1 MWRGIALTSLIE
13 RRQKSRTAAG
23 VCRFNFRQL
32 DRWPSGTRTLKS
44 FIPHCARQFGESAA
58 TSDSIRPKTTGSL
71 LRAEYLHWRIRVAA
85 RTGVQLVRIGNEK
98 SFYTGQCPEW
108 GHPLDEALIVRW
120 IGLHFFFSFELS
132 YLKAPRKPRL
142 DVARWPARKP
152 LAVRSFIVQNGPAW
166 S

>member
-1 MWRGIALTSLIE
+1 MLQAITNWWWLLFARAELYQGERSLGTWVLWEAL
-13 RRQKSRTAAG
+13 G
-23 VCRFNFRQL
+23 N
-32 DRWPSGTRTLKS
+32 TRNAR
-44 FIPHCARQFGESAA
+44 IPHAG
-58 TSDSIRPKTTGSL
+58 P
-71 LRAEYLHWRIRVAA
+71 
-85 RTGVQLVRIGNEK
+85 K

-132 YLKAPRKPRL
+132 HLKAPRKPCL

-152 LAVRSFIVQNGPAW
+152 LAVRSFIVQNGGAW